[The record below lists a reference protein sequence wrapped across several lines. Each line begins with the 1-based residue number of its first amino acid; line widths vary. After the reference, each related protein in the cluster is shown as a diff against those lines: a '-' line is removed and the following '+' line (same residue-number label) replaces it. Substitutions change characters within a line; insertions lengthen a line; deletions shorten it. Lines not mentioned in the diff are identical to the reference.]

1 MKTTPKKCSG
11 CYYITQLPTT
21 LCPPGQEVHSDIRSQ
36 WHMQKSERQLA
47 GLCGLE
53 LTMLTTKAI
62 AMSRLA
68 TAATL
73 TEALMRKAIE
83 RAVVLV
89 RVTVR

>member
-1 MKTTPKKCSG
+1 M
-11 CYYITQLPTT
+11 
-21 LCPPGQEVHSDIRSQ
+21 
-36 WHMQKSERQLA
+36 
-47 GLCGLE
+47 E